1 MREESTDTGRRI
13 FDAFLDLY
21 RLQTL
26 GKAAFALDRV
36 LTGHLHYSGAG
47 DDRMTLPLDPDSV
60 EMGQWV
66 DRWLHELR
74 LQGANNRTLQR
85 RAQQLGRAAAQGRA
99 SGETMRAFATFV
111 DKYKR
116 NRHGWVLACIHCASR

>member
-1 MREESTDTGRRI
+1 
-13 FDAFLDLY
+13 
-21 RLQTL
+21 
-26 GKAAFALDRV
+26 
-36 LTGHLHYSGAG
+36 
-47 DDRMTLPLDPDSV
+47 MTLPLDPDSV

-85 RAQQLGRAAAQGRA
+85 RAQQLGRAAAQGRT
-99 SGETMRAFATFV
+99 SGETMRAFAAFV

-116 NRHGWVLACIHCASR
+116 NRPGWDLACIHCASR